1 MPQHTPVPT
10 GRRRVALSNCNAD
23 ALTGKASLEAG
34 SPAPVVGVHEQRFF
48 PARGQLEAL
57 SPGAACDV
65 VRPACRQQA

>member
-10 GRRRVALSNCNAD
+10 GGRRAALSCNAK
-23 ALTGKASLEAG
+23 ALTGRASLEG
-34 SPAPVVGVHEQRFF
+34 GGLAPVVGVHEQRFF
-48 PARGQLEAL
+48 PARGPLEAL

>member
-48 PARGQLEAL
+48 PAHGLLEAL